1 MDQCPSSWRGN
12 TPSQENHTWLLGP
25 LVLEQ
30 ALSIYGS
37 KFFQVLVQVFV
48 NQVTTNVLTYA
59 KFMATGDHW
68 QTMKIIYFQNL
79 SQKPKDLTENEH
91 KLIVVNCCLTGL
103 CHNWCFR
110 ESLVDSTSK
119 DAADNT
125 LAQNQPQVFKRI
137 NRIEI

>member
-1 MDQCPSSWRGN
+1 M
-12 TPSQENHTWLLGP
+12 
-25 LVLEQ
+25 
-30 ALSIYGS
+30 
-37 KFFQVLVQVFV
+37 
-48 NQVTTNVLTYA
+48 TTNVLTYA

-79 SQKPKDLTENEH
+79 SQKPKGSTENEH

-125 LAQNQPQVFKRI
+125 MAQNQPQVFKRI